1 MLDHVYDR
9 VPCLLSGGPGLR
21 SFKAKVRGGQHH
33 FTKRPSE
40 TELGRKDLMLD
51 KDGNFAKRDIDL
63 RKHRK

>member
-1 MLDHVYDR
+1 
-9 VPCLLSGGPGLR
+9 LLSGRPGLR